1 MQVVVP
7 GPQELHNVP
16 MEIDGGRGVRD
27 AARQWLRQSDDRW
40 VLDFFDYLNL
50 IGFTKAVVAGG
61 GVLNGVIAVLSL
73 LGPDG
78 VLWPGV
84 GTTAMIAVVV
94 LCFVWTVRWLLLPW
108 PTRTESLMLCAIA
121 DVVIAVTI
129 FAHQNLLLGIASA
142 SLFVATSIYMTLFH
156 DAVANLCHIIFTAV
170 VVVAAVVTC
179 CIVQGMQWLPIA
191 TAEATVVVMAVV
203 VALPILHIGFSI
215 VRRSAVDSLTDSLT
229 GLLNRRGFYR
239 AVAAASSRGATT
251 TAPHRHSRWI
261 AAVVDL
267 DNFKVVNDIDGHVH
281 GDRILVDVA
290 AAVRLAAESHT
301 IITRFG
307 GDEFVLA
314 TQYDSEL
321 PDADRCA
328 AIGERLV
335 GAVVEASGG
344 AVTASVGIAGGE
356 NDDDGRI
363 TTVIA
368 DADRAMYAAKIHGG
382 NRFELG

>member
-1 MQVVVP
+1 
-7 GPQELHNVP
+7 

-94 LCFVWTVRWLLLPW
+94 LCFVWTVRWLLLHW